1 MRARNTLEA
10 RSLPINPIDFNSR
23 CQDFTSISKNLE
35 KLVDTNG
42 WLIIGGQMRKAF
54 FVYTATVPI
63 TSQMTIPTQNQ
74 INYEISPENK
84 AFYALE
90 YKQERIQIPSSNNAI
105 VYEDDLQITGN
116 EDFRING
123 RIFTNSNLLTGSAS
137 RSIRLYQ
144 ISSQSSCFY
153 EPENS
158 KIIVGGNLAA
168 GGFTDNT
175 DLSIATTIDLFK
187 DKGINPETVA
197 GYNPRIRDH
206 KSVTNSPQS
215 IAYNSLAYVKRINKL
230 VDTQLANSLTTEIS

>member
-1 MRARNTLEA
+1 M
-10 RSLPINPIDFNSR
+10 
-23 CQDFTSISKNLE
+23 
-35 KLVDTNG
+35 
-42 WLIIGGQMRKAF
+42 
-54 FVYTATVPI
+54 
-63 TSQMTIPTQNQ
+63 
-74 INYEISPENK
+74 
-84 AFYALE
+84 
-90 YKQERIQIPSSNNAI
+90 
-105 VYEDDLQITGN
+105 
-116 EDFRING
+116 
-123 RIFTNSNLLTGSAS
+123 LTGSAS

-215 IAYNSLAYVKRINKL
+215 IAYNGLAYVKRINKL
-230 VDTQLANSLTTEIS
+230 VDTQLANSLTTDPQEVKQGITKKQRQLGTAYTNDQYDQIRRKELELYFQKRTRRVPFQEVPFGSEQSDVNKIHNPLQGSGDTLRPIDEWIYPFASDGITEPIS